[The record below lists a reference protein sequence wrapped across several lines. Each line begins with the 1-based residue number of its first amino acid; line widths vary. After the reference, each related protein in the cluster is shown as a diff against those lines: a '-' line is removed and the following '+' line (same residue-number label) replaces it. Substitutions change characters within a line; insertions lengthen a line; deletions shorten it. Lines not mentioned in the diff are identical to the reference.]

1 MSTNW
6 NASARDSSDETWQVT
21 RGVVNSQGR
30 WQLERVS
37 KIFRSYETAQACA
50 DRLNQK

>member
-1 MSTNW
+1 MLTVWS
-6 NASARDSSDETWQVT
+6 ASARDSSDETWQVT
-21 RGVVNSQGR
+21 RSVVNSTGR

>member
-1 MSTNW
+1 MLANW
-6 NASARDSSDETWQVT
+6 SASARDSSDETWQVT
-21 RGVVNSQGR
+21 RAVVNSLGR

-50 DRLNQK
+50 DQLNQK

>member
-1 MSTNW
+1 MSANW

-21 RGVVNSQGR
+21 RGVVNSSGR

-37 KIFRSYETAQACA
+37 KIFRSYETAQAYA
-50 DRLNQK
+50 DQLNQK